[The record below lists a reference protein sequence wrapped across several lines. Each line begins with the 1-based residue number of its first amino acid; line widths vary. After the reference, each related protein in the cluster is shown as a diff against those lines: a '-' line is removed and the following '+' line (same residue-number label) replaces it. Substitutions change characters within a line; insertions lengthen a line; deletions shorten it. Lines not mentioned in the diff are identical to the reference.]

1 MNDHHEDG
9 SPSEEID
16 AWVRSLGNWPGA
28 MPDRAR
34 TLIREADPD
43 VVAQVNWRQ
52 PSDAMRGTSRP
63 PLA

>member
-1 MNDHHEDG
+1 MNDHREDG
-9 SPSEEID
+9 PSSEEID
-16 AWVRSLGNWPGA
+16 AWIRSLGNWRDAIPA
-28 MPDRAR
+28 RAR

-43 VVAQVNWRQ
+43 VVAQVKWRK